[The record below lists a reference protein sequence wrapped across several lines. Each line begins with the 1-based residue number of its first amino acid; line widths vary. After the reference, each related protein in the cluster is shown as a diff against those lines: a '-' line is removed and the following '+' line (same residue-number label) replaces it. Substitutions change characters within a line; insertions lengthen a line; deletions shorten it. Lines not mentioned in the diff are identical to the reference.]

1 MWMDLKREARDEKQ
15 ETSNVNMNV
24 SQIVAH
30 LIQTPAA
37 RQEIW
42 AYAVNRG
49 LGEGMQVERWL
60 LIEMAARLM
69 ELKSKGVLESADNDH
84 HFPIAQVSPVEH
96 CHLCKEQDLIEN

>member
-42 AYAVNRG
+42 AYAVKRG
-49 LGEGMQVERWL
+49 LGNRMQSDFSACRKSRDGMAQR
-60 LIEMAARLM
+60 ARTDLQKR
-69 ELKSKGVLESADNDH
+69 EYE
-84 HFPIAQVSPVEH
+84 FPRAVDISIVG
-96 CHLCKEQDLIEN
+96 